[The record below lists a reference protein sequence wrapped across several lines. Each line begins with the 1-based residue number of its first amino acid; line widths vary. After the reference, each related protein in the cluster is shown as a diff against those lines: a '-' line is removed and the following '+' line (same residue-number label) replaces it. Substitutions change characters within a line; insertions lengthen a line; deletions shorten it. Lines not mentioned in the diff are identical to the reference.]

1 VSLFTEFVV
10 AFSAPARRAE
20 ASNRLASRL
29 GAECVVLF
37 TKDVETE
44 SLVPTPPFEDSA
56 AAPEWRRAAQEAS
69 DRPLVG
75 PVMLPHPLT
84 GNPAPVLLR
93 GAEDGSVLAAVGGQP
108 HPRRLAWAARILPVL
123 AAAVK
128 GDRIKAMAARLRKAE
143 RDALNADER
152 CRHAEARAQEAIRL
166 KDDFLA
172 TLSHE
177 LRTPLNAMLGW
188 IQMLQL
194 YRNDEGVWNRAIEV
208 IQRNARAQTQIV
220 ADLLDVSR
228 IITGK
233 LHLRVSRVDLPD
245 IVRAGCD
252 SLRPSIETKNLQLT
266 IHTPPVFGVVVGDPD
281 RLQQVVWNLV
291 SNAAKFTAPGGR
303 IDVSVGAD
311 ETCAWIA
318 VSDTGVGIPP
328 EFVPHVFERFRQ
340 RDSTITRAYGG
351 IGLGLAIVRH
361 LVELHGGTVK
371 AASEGEG
378 RGATFTVRLPYRR
391 LETTEQVVTD
401 VA

>member
-1 VSLFTEFVV
+1 VAATLKGERIGRVV
-10 AFSAPARRAE
+10 E
-20 ASNRLASRL
+20 RL
-29 GAECVVLF
+29 
-37 TKDVETE
+37 
-44 SLVPTPPFEDSA
+44 
-56 AAPEWRRAAQEAS
+56 RAAE
-69 DRPLVG
+69 R
-75 PVMLPHPLT
+75 
-84 GNPAPVLLR
+84 
-93 GAEDGSVLAAVGGQP
+93 AAT
-108 HPRRLAWAARILPVL
+108 
-123 AAAVK
+123 
-128 GDRIKAMAARLRKAE
+128 
-143 RDALNADER
+143 NADER
-152 CRHAEARAQEAIRL
+152 CRHAEARAAEAIRL

-194 YRNDEGVWNRAIEV
+194 YRHDAGVWDRAIEI

-233 LHLRVSRVDLPD
+233 LHLRVSRVDLGD

-266 IHTPPVFGVVVGDPD
+266 LDTAPIPGVVVGDAD
-281 RLQQVVWNLV
+281 RLQQIVWNLV

-303 IDVSVGAD
+303 IEVRIGAD
-311 ETCAWIA
+311 ESCAWIM
-318 VSDTGVGIPP
+318 VSDTGVGIPA

-340 RDSTITRAYGG
+340 WDSTITRAYGG

-391 LETTEQVVTD
+391 VEAPEQAVTD